1 MPPMSQIVV
10 AALYRFTGFADPQAL
25 CAPLAE
31 LCARKGLRGTLL
43 LASEGINGTVAG
55 SRAGIG
61 AVVAAIRALPGCA
74 SIEVKE
80 SLAVAMPFARLKVRV
95 KREIVQLGIAGVDPV
110 ARPGTQ
116 IAPQDWNAVITDPDT
131 VVIDTRNGY
140 EVAIG
145 SFEGAVDPG
154 CASFGDFP
162 RWWGAQRAAIGSRRV
177 AMFCTGGIRC
187 EKAASYLL
195 GEGVPQ
201 VLQLGGGILRYLEE
215 VPRAQSLWRGECFV
229 FDGRVSVAHGL
240 TQGCHGRCHACGA
253 PVAPEARDHRDYEH
267 GVCCEACAGHYDDA
281 RRDGFRERQRQIRLA
296 EVKGI
301 PHLGPG
307 AQRGPASR

>member
-1 MPPMSQIVV
+1 MSQIVV
-10 AALYRFTGFADPQAL
+10 AAFYRFTRFEDPQAL
-25 CAPLAE
+25 CGPLAE
-31 LCARKGLRGTLL
+31 LCAREGLRGTLL

-74 SIEVKE
+74 AIEVRE

-95 KREIVQLGIAGVDPV
+95 KREIVRLGIPGVDPA

-116 IAPQDWNAVITDPDT
+116 ITPQDWNAVITDPDT

-145 SFEGAVDPG
+145 SFEGALDPG

-162 RWWGAQRAAIGSRRV
+162 DWWRTQRAAIGSRRV

-195 GEGVPQ
+195 GAGVPQ

-215 VPRAQSLWRGECFV
+215 VPPEDSLWQGECFV

-240 TQGCHGRCHACGA
+240 AQGCHGRCHACGA
-253 PVAPEARDHRDYEH
+253 PVAPKARSRPDFEE
-267 GVCCEACAGHYDDA
+267 GVSCATCTGQYDLA
-281 RRDGFRERQRQIRLA
+281 RREGFRERQRQIRIA
-296 EVKGI
+296 EAKGI
-301 PHLGPG
+301 AHLGP
-307 AQRGPASR
+307 AARRDP